1 MSTHNTH
8 SAEKA
13 KKKKINWTRILALV
27 LAFIMFASMGT
38 LAVTILLGDASAE
51 DYSFSETDYT
61 FSAKTDGN
69 TYIAVGLMY
78 GTGVTVSFE
87 VKAPYGFVI
96 GDTTIG
102 QSERRFNSFYHLK
115 SDIAAV
121 TVDKGLYKKSM
132 AYYMTDDPDK
142 TLVGGYHIE
151 LKNDI
156 SDSVP
161 LDMMMSDVNFMLTD
175 KSLYA
180 FPARIDGANRVRVGQ
195 FATSEQASEALNKI
209 GGQFTGYTASVVG
222 PSKTC
227 STVINPNTDEILFE
241 FDAGDNAD
249 SYIGLSAFQG
259 DEYEAYVQT
268 PANNLYAGVMA
279 FRPYYSDAATGIA
292 LTNMLELE
300 SYVEGVLP
308 YEISNTWSREVLR
321 TFAITIRSYA
331 LANYCKWYKSY
342 GFDLTCTTSDQVYRG
357 RNRVND
363 AIIEAVSSTKGLVT
377 SHNGKISSAYY
388 SSSVG
393 GSTISCEYTWGSERG
408 YLKHIDTPWE
418 RYSEYNKGTWYSD
431 VSPEELCQ
439 KLRSRGYTE
448 LKGAIASISYETAP
462 DDSGYMYQM
471 TFTDTSGNSIT
482 IKRSDNVRTALSG
495 YLNSANF
502 IVAKD
507 SLDFTYDEVLDIEV
521 IGGISTGPSD
531 NTGDFLLD
539 GFMTDSS
546 KLVISSNIISEN
558 DEIQPC
564 NEAIAYVLTST
575 GRKVIMSSRVA
586 VAEQSEGTVPFTY
599 DNVSVMFEGDDSTE
613 VLPDEETDTSEDA
626 TDTSDTADTSEATDS
641 SSSETETTSPE
652 ADTDISEDS
661 SETDTTPS
669 DIVNYGEGVAV
680 LTAPE
685 YLSEAE
691 VQAVDAT
698 TDTSAHVKTTTV
710 NLGNDI
716 YKITSEFENITIVTT
731 VKRVTETI
739 KAEKSGNFIFAGKG
753 WGHGV
758 GISQYG
764 AKDLSDA
771 GVSAEDILK
780 IYFTDIKIVHM
791 DEIVR

>member
-1 MSTHNTH
+1 MLSKLSIHNTN

-13 KKKKINWTRILALV
+13 KKKKVNWTRILALV

-38 LAVTILLGDASAE
+38 LAVSILLGDASAE

-78 GTGVTVSFE
+78 GSGVTVSFE

-102 QSERRFNSFYHLK
+102 QNDRGFNSFYHLK

-132 AYYMTDDPDK
+132 AYYMTDDPNQ
-142 TLVGGYHIE
+142 TLVGGYHVE
-151 LKNDI
+151 LKNNI
-156 SDSVP
+156 SDSIP
-161 LDMMMSDVNFMLTD
+161 LDMMISDVKSMLTD
-175 KSLYA
+175 KSMYA

-195 FATSEQASEALNKI
+195 FATSDQAAEALNKI
-209 GGQFTGYTASVVG
+209 GGQFIGYTASVVG

-227 STVINPNTDEILFE
+227 STVLNPNTDEILFE
-241 FDAGDNAD
+241 FDAGSNAD
-249 SYIGLSAFQG
+249 SYIGLAAFQG

-331 LANYCKWYKSY
+331 LANYCKWYKTY

-363 AIIEAVSSTKGLVT
+363 AIIEAVESTKGLVT

-418 RYSEYNKGTWYSD
+418 RYSEYNKGTWYSE

-502 IVAKD
+502 IVAKN

-521 IGGISTGPSD
+521 IGGIGTNDPS
-531 NTGDFLLD
+531 GDIGNILLD
-539 GFMTDSS
+539 GFMTESS
-546 KLVISSNIISEN
+546 KLVISSDIISEN
-558 DEIQPC
+558 GDIQPC

-586 VAEQSEGTVPFTY
+586 LGEPADNTVPFTY
-599 DNVSVMFEGDDSTE
+599 DNVNVMFEGEDSSDE
-613 VLPDEETDTSEDA
+613 LPDGEATDTNNDTTDTS
-626 TDTSDTADTSEATDS
+626 SEN
-641 SSSETETTSPE
+641 ETESTSPE
-652 ADTDISEDS
+652 TDLDTSADTTI
-661 SETDTTPS
+661 TDDT
-669 DIVNYGEGVAV
+669 IVSYGEGLEV

-685 YLSEAE
+685 YLSEISA
-691 VQAVDAT
+691 QATDNVEDA
-698 TDTSAHVKTTTV
+698 SSHVKTTTV

-716 YKITSEFENITIVTT
+716 YKITSEFGNITIVTT
-731 VKRVTETI
+731 VRRVTETI

-771 GVSAEDILK
+771 GVAAEDILK

-791 DEIVR
+791 DEVVR